1 MRDGEI
7 VHSWSILSESDSGTE
22 AISTSFPKPEGGFPK
37 GQYNV
42 QVFLEIT
49 QLFDFTFTIE

>member
-7 VHSWSILSESDSGTE
+7 VHSWSILGSNEGGSETV
-22 AISTSFPKPEGGFPK
+22 STSFPRPEGGFAK
-37 GQYNV
+37 GEYNV
-42 QVFLEIT
+42 QVFIDIT